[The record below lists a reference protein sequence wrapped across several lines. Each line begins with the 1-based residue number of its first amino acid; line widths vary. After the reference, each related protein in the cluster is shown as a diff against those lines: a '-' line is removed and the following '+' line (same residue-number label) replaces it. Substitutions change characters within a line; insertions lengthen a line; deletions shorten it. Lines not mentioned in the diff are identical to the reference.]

1 MQKLLEDIEC
11 VRAEMCQLAD
21 ALGLLAPE
29 VISKSQELDQLLNE
43 FSQYQTMNKLA

>member
-1 MQKLLEDIEC
+1 MRKLLEDIEST
-11 VRAEMCQLAD
+11 RAEMCRLAD
-21 ALGLLAPE
+21 TLGLLAPE